1 MADTPQHII
10 VLCTCPD
17 EQTATIIA
25 DKLVEEGMA
34 ACVNIVPGIMSV
46 FQWQGTIEHDD
57 ELLLIIKSRQDCYL
71 ELEVMIQEL
80 HPYELPEII
89 AVSIE
94 RGLSGYLE
102 WIDQST
108 GK

>member
-1 MADTPQHII
+1 M

-17 EQTATIIA
+17 EQVASTIA

-34 ACVNIVPGIMSV
+34 ACVNIMPGILSV
-46 FQWQGTIEHDD
+46 YQWQGDVEHGN
-57 ELLLIIKSRQDCYL
+57 EVLLIIKTRQECYM
-71 ELEVMIQEL
+71 ELEDTILQL

-102 WIDQST
+102 WIDRST